1 MNLILKV
8 LGAILVLIGI
18 ILIYDARPITKKYF
32 GFGDQN
38 EGALGMKMLG
48 FIFTLVGGILLLF
61 YL

>member
-1 MNLILKV
+1 MDLVLKI
-8 LGAILVLIGI
+8 LGAILVLVGI

-48 FIFTLVGGILLLF
+48 FIFTLIGGIILLF